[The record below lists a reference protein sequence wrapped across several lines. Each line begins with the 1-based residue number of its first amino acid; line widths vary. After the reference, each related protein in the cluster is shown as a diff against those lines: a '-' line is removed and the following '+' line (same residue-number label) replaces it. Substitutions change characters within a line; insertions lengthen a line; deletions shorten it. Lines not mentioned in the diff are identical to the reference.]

1 MIETNGYAAFDH
13 KTPLRPFS
21 FSRREPREKDV
32 LIDILYCGVCHSDLH
47 QVRNEWQNSNYP
59 MVPGHEIVGRV
70 ELVGKSVEK
79 FREGDIVGV
88 GCLVD
93 SCRVCEAC
101 RAGLEQFCEKGPV
114 LTYNGFEYDGKTP
127 TYGGYSTRIVV
138 DEAFVL
144 RVGAHAR
151 LDAIAP
157 LLCAG
162 ITTYSPLRHWKV
174 GKGHRLGVIGLGGLG
189 HMAVK
194 LGAAMGAEVTLL
206 SHSREKESDAERL
219 GASGFLLTADGKA
232 MAAAAGRFHFLLDT
246 VSAPHELAR
255 YLELLRRDGTMI
267 LVGAPEKPSE
277 LPASSLIGKRRSI
290 AGSLIGGLAE
300 TQEMLDFCAE
310 RGVTSD
316 VETIPIQQI
325 DAAYDRM
332 LKGDVRYRFVVDSK
346 SLA

>member
-1 MIETNGYAAFDH
+1 MLETKGYAAFDNQ
-13 KTPLRPFS
+13 TPLKPFA
-21 FSRREPREKDV
+21 FARREPRESDV
-32 LIDILYCGVCHSDLH
+32 AIEIFFCGVCHSDLH
-47 QVRNEWQNSNYP
+47 QVRNEWQSSNYP

-70 ELVGKSVEK
+70 DRVGKGVKK
-79 FREGDIVGV
+79 FRTGEIVGV

-93 SCRVCEAC
+93 SCRVCESC
-101 RAGLEQFCEKGPV
+101 RAGLEQFCERGPV

-127 TYGGYSTRIVV
+127 TYGGYSTHIVV
-138 DEAFVL
+138 DEGFVL
-144 RVGAHAR
+144 RVGERDR
-151 LDAIAP
+151 LDTVAP

-174 GKGHRLGVIGLGGLG
+174 GKGHRLGVVGLGGLG

-194 LGAAMGAEVTLL
+194 LGSAMGAEVTLL
-206 SHSREKESDAERL
+206 SHSPGKKTDAERL
-219 GASGFLLTADGKA
+219 GAGHFLLTSDDKA
-232 MAAAAGRFHFLLDT
+232 MTAAAGQFHFLLDT

-267 LVGAPEKPSE
+267 LVGAPAKPAE
-277 LPASSLIGKRRSI
+277 LPASSLIGRRRSV

-310 RGVTSD
+310 RGIICD

-325 DAAYDRM
+325 DNAYDRM

-346 SLA
+346 SLG